1 MAEILEI
8 KAALAME
15 MAADVHAAMSKYADN
30 KDITLG
36 TTLMAMVWLTT
47 KEDLLAFIE
56 LHVSNINERIGR
68 GRKLTVRMGEFV
80 GDIIYSFEFEGK
92 SDVVGNLRLKPVQK
106 TIGCADDIEG
116 KEAEND

>member
-1 MAEILEI
+1 MTKQYYIDNPYWRNLNSRTE
-8 KAALAME
+8 ALGE
-15 MAADVHAAMSKYADN
+15 FLSGFKS
-30 KDITLG
+30 TLVEFNDER
-36 TTLMAMVWLTT
+36 TPHIT

-56 LHVSNINERIGR
+56 LHVSHINEHIGR

-92 SDVVGNLRLKPVQK
+92 SDVVGNLRLKSILK

-116 KEAEND
+116 KEGEDA

>member
-1 MAEILEI
+1 MI
-8 KAALAME
+8 KQYYIDNPYWRNINSRTCALGE
-15 MAADVHAAMSKYADN
+15 FLSGFKS
-30 KDITLG
+30 TLVEFNDER
-36 TTLMAMVWLTT
+36 TPQIT
-47 KEDLLAFIE
+47 KEDLFAFIE

-80 GDIIYSFEFEGK
+80 GDIIYSFECEGK

-106 TIGCADDIEG
+106 TIGFADDIEG